1 MFLDFSWREL
11 QTVVERVFD
20 MSFLK
25 MEGTVSSRFWFCE
38 L

>member
-20 MSFLK
+20 MSLK